1 MRARIKARIKSFFT
15 VARFKRFASAY
26 ILSYLGTFLSL
37 SFLAIM
43 FWSSVSSP
51 TAIYG
56 LIKHSGVEE
65 NLVYQLAEK
74 TNTKEINSNLITE
87 EELNTSID
95 IVFNERIKNSINT
108 EFSKVFHNW
117 VAHDYGPFYFSY
129 DLALQE
135 DELKAI
141 NSNINTKFL
150 DSGKLVI
157 EYDSGESSIK
167 LIPQRAYT
175 YFWWATILGPIFF
188 VLLAIALVIFYRSK
202 IEDLLYRIKRML
214 YYSSIAVLFSVPL
227 NNIYWNFL
235 ANRMSTYPKAGLAGA
250 LSVKPITSEILWR
263 MNMIAALSFVVYL
276 TGFLLIKKFLK
287 IRKFEKVE
295 EKHKNDVWEFV
306 VKITKYYLRKLK

>member
-1 MRARIKARIKSFFT
+1 MRARIKARVKSFFT

-51 TAIYG
+51 SAVYG

-74 TNTKEINSNLITE
+74 TNAKAIDSKIITKDDLKTA
-87 EELNTSID
+87 ID
-95 IVFNERIKNSINT
+95 TVFNERIKSSINT

-129 DLALQE
+129 DLSAQE
-135 DELKAI
+135 DELKAL
-141 NSNINTKFL
+141 NSNFNTKFL

-157 EYDSGESSIK
+157 EYNSGQSSIK

-175 YFWWATILGPIFF
+175 YFWWATILGPVFF
-188 VLLAIALVIFYRSK
+188 VLLAVALVIFYRSK

-214 YYSSIAVLFSVPL
+214 YYSCIAVLFSVPL

-250 LSVKPITSEILWR
+250 LSVKPLTSEILWR
-263 MNMIAALSFVVYL
+263 MNLIAVLSFVVYL
-276 TGFLLIKKFLK
+276 IGFLLIKRFLK

-295 EKHKNDVWEFV
+295 EKHKNDLWEFV
-306 VKITKYYLRKLK
+306 VKITKYYLKKLK